1 MSKMIRML
9 RSDDKELKQRQLVKL
24 KKEVVQ
30 INEEIQLIEMTLD
43 KQIS

>member
-1 MSKMIRML
+1 MIRML